1 VEGLLGLL
9 SLGFLALGLL
19 AGFAM
24 HRSGF
29 CLAGA
34 FRDWFLF
41 RSTRL
46 LPSLALLMAMN
57 MALFEAARL
66 AGILPRYPFL
76 LLGSANVLT
85 PLGGLLFGV
94 GMVLAGGCVV
104 GTLYKLGSGSAL
116 AGTAFAGL
124 VLGSGLYAEIHP
136 WWRGLAARGIFW
148 PEVLTVPQA
157 LGIAPTWLVGPVA
170 AAGIALFRQER
181 ASGRWTGRSAARG
194 HLSGP
199 KAALVLAVVSL
210 ASYLLA
216 GMPLGITTCYAKI
229 AATLTHWIAPAYAA
243 GLAYYASAP
252 LDASLDGLGLRLVGG
267 PGPGW
272 DAMGAVQGMTI
283 LGIVLGGFA
292 STALAGEFRLALRAP
307 ARQYASAL
315 AGGVLLA
322 LGSRFSGGCNV
333 WYLLGGVPVF
343 ALQSLLFVAGMIPGA
358 WLGARLLETA
368 VVPAGRETARMAYA
382 RGDAG

>member
-1 VEGLLGLL
+1 M
-9 SLGFLALGLL
+9 GFLALGLV

-34 FRDWFLF
+34 VRDWFLF

-46 LPSLALLMAMN
+46 LPSLALLIAMN
-57 MALFEAARL
+57 MVLFEAARV
-66 AGILPRYPFL
+66 AGLLPRFPFL
-76 LLGSANVLT
+76 LLGSPNVLT

-104 GTLYKLGSGSAL
+104 GTLYKLGAGSVL

-136 WWRGLAARGIFW
+136 WWRALAAGAASC
-148 PEVLTVPQA
+148 PDVLTAPQA
-157 LGIAPTWLVGPVA
+157 LGVAPPWLVVPA
-170 AAGIALFRQER
+170 AALGIALSRHGR
-181 ASGRWTGRSAARG
+181 GSGLRTGRSLARG
-194 HLSGP
+194 HLSPP

-229 AATLTHWIAPAYAA
+229 AATLTHWVAPEYAA
-243 GLAYYASAP
+243 GVAYYATTP
-252 LDASLDGLGLRLVGG
+252 LDASLEGLGLHLVGG
-267 PGPGW
+267 PGPRW
-272 DAMGAVQGMTI
+272 DAIGAVQGMTI

-292 STALAGEFRLALRAP
+292 SAALVGEFRPALRAP
-307 ARQYASAL
+307 ARQHVSAL

-343 ALQSLLFVAGMIPGA
+343 ALQSMLFMAGLIPGA
-358 WLGARLLETA
+358 WLGARLLATA
-368 VVPAGRETARMAYA
+368 VVPAGPAGALAACIE
-382 RGDAG
+382 GDAP

>member
-1 VEGLLGLL
+1 MGLL
-9 SLGFLALGLL
+9 SLGFLALGLV

-46 LPSLALLMAMN
+46 LPSLALLIALN
-57 MALFEAARL
+57 MVLFEGARI
-66 AGILPRYPFL
+66 AGILPRFPFL
-76 LLGSANVLT
+76 LLGPPNVLT

-104 GTLYKLGSGSAL
+104 GTLYKLGAGSAL
-116 AGTAFAGL
+116 AGTALAGL

-136 WWRGLAARGIFW
+136 WWRALAAGAASW
-148 PEVLTVPQA
+148 PDVLTVPQA
-157 LGIAPTWLVGPVA
+157 LGVAPAWLVVPAA
-170 AAGIALFRQER
+170 AAGVALFRH
-181 ASGRWTGRSAARG
+181 GRGWGLWTGPSPARG
-194 HLSGP
+194 YLAPP
-199 KAALVLAVVSL
+199 KAALALAVVSL

-229 AATLTHWIAPAYAA
+229 AATLTHWVVPEYAA
-243 GLAYYASAP
+243 GVAYYATTP
-252 LDASLDGLGLRLVGG
+252 LDASLEGLGLRLVGG

-272 DAMGAVQGMTI
+272 DAIAAVQGMTI

-292 STALAGEFRLALRAP
+292 SAALVGEFRPALRAP

-333 WYLLGGVPVF
+333 WYLLGGLPVF

-368 VVPAGRETARMAYA
+368 VVPAGPAGTLAACVEA
-382 RGDAG
+382 DAP

>member
-1 VEGLLGLL
+1 M
-9 SLGFLALGLL
+9 GFLCLGLL

-24 HRSGF
+24 HRSGL

-46 LPSLALLMAMN
+46 FPGLVLLVATN
-57 MALFEAARL
+57 TLLFEAARL

-76 LLGSANVLT
+76 LLGPPSVLT

-104 GTLYKLGSGSAL
+104 GILYKLGAGSVL
-116 AGTAFAGL
+116 AGAAFAGL
-124 VLGSGLYAEIHP
+124 VLGSGVYAEIHP
-136 WWRGLAARGIFW
+136 WWRALAAGAPSW
-148 PEVLTVPQA
+148 PGVLTVPQA
-157 LGIAPTWLVGPVA
+157 LEIAPPWLAVPAG
-170 AAGIALFRQER
+170 AAGIALFRHR
-181 ASGRWTGRSAARG
+181 PGRRSGAAPWAAPG
-194 HLSGP
+194 HLSLP
-199 KAALVLAVVSL
+199 KAALVLAGVSV

-229 AATLTHWIAPAYAA
+229 AATLTSWVAPDYAA
-243 GLAYYASAP
+243 GVAYYGTTP
-252 LDASLDGLGLRLVGG
+252 LDAALPGLGLRLVGG

-272 DAMGAVQGMTI
+272 DAIAVVQGMAI
-283 LGIVLGGFA
+283 VGIVLGGFA
-292 STALAGEFRLALRAP
+292 SAAPLGEFRPALRAP

-333 WYLLGGVPVF
+333 WYLLGGLPVF
-343 ALQSLLFVAGMIPGA
+343 ALQSFLFVGGMIPGA

-368 VVPAGRETARMAYA
+368 VIPARLAAAPASRAQ
-382 RGDAG
+382 GDPP